1 MIVSI
6 RIYRLAKSERDNA
19 SVEGLYDI
27 RLPLGRIWN
36 RYQIIG
42 RRIVRSLY
50 TMQAVMTT
58 NNPVWHELSLKNFI
72 QETIVIFSTHTQ
84 HSRCV
89 FGASSET
96 LQYRKLALH
105 CSLRII
111 RMCRPTMPYT
121 SQRRLCTVYTSQRVQ
136 QGYDAHGP
144 FTGIS
149 ALCTLLG

>member
-1 MIVSI
+1 MQALKVCMISGYPLGEYEI
-6 RIYRLAKSERDNA
+6 
-19 SVEGLYDI
+19 DI
-27 RLPLGRIWN
+27 RLLG
-36 RYQIIG
+36 G
-42 RRIVRSLY
+42 RIVRSLY

-72 QETIVIFSTHTQ
+72 QETIVIFSTMHTQ